1 MPDLVLLLDSPAAT
15 DLATAGGKGAS
26 LARARRAGLP
36 VPEGFVVATEA
47 YRRAA
52 AGLPERPRPEDVP
65 EVPAEVAAAVRVAY
79 AALGA
84 PPVAVRSSATA
95 EDLPGFSFAGQQE
108 TVLDVRDAD
117 GVLDAVRRCWAS
129 LWGERA
135 VAYRERAGST
145 GAETAVVV
153 QELVPAECS
162 GVLFTADPV
171 TGETDRMLVDAA
183 WGLGEAVVGGL
194 VTPDAIVADAA
205 TGAVRSRRTAEKA
218 VMTVRTGS
226 GTVERPVPEER
237 RHAPVLDDAAVAE
250 LVALGRRVA
259 DLYGGPTDV
268 EWARA
273 GGRFALLQ
281 ARPVTTVRDPWN
293 DSRGRDHLWTN
304 GNLGEAVPGTVTP
317 LTWSFLEIFSAH
329 AMTTMALPGLRA
341 YGRIG
346 GRAYMDL
353 STASA
358 LAGLVGVPR
367 GLFVRLVGSAFGR
380 IPAGLAVPRA
390 ALDRRAARRVLLP
403 AVWEVVRAVRREKP
417 HVDASV
423 AGNPARCAELTERV
437 AGLDAAGL
445 LTTWTAELRP
455 LLVHTS
461 TMLQVAG
468 RSDPR
473 ALLGARSRLE
483 RLLGPETAAALAT
496 GGELESLGPVVGLA
510 RVETGELAEAEYL
523 RRWGHRGPREFE
535 VSTPRPAEDPAWV
548 RTELARLR
556 AAGAGPA
563 ALLERQRATREAAW
577 ARLGREHPHRVR
589 GARRAVARWIR
600 AAGMRERTRSE
611 VVRVFGVLRAWALR
625 AGEVTGLG
633 DDVFFLELDAL
644 LGALEPDADLTG
656 AAARAARNRA
666 VFDAYDALPPYPAV
680 IRGTFDPFAWA
691 ADPHRRADVWVA
703 GAPSRPVPA
712 DRTGGTVTGFGG
724 AAGIVEGPVRVLTDV
739 AEGAALQ
746 PGEILVTTVTN
757 VGWTPLFPL
766 VAAVVTDVGA
776 PLSHAAIVA
785 RELGLPAVVGCG
797 DATTR
802 LRTGDRVRVDGSAG
816 TVTLLGRR

>member
-1 MPDLVLLLDSPAAT
+1 MADLVLPLDAPGAT
-15 DLATAGGKGAS
+15 DLAEAGGKGSS
-26 LARARRAGLP
+26 LARAVRAGLP
-36 VPEGFVVATEA
+36 VPPGFVVTTAA
-47 YRRAA
+47 YRRYA
-52 AGLPERPRPEDVP
+52 AGLPERPHPEDFTAALP
-65 EVPAEVAAAVRVAY
+65 DDLAAAVRAGY
-79 AALGA
+79 AALGG

-95 EDLPGFSFAGQQE
+95 EDLPGLSFAGQQE

-129 LWGERA
+129 LWAGRA
-135 VAYRERAGST
+135 VAYRDRAGID
-145 GAETAVVV
+145 GAEIAVVV
-153 QELVPAECS
+153 QELVPAES
-162 GVLFTADPV
+162 AGVLFTADPV
-171 TGETDRMLVDAA
+171 TGDESRMLVDAA

-194 VTPDAIVADAA
+194 VTPDAVVADAA
-205 TGAVRSRRTAEKA
+205 TGAVRERRTADKA
-218 VMTVRTGS
+218 VRTVRTDA
-226 GTVERPVPEER
+226 GTVEQPVPDELR
-237 RHAPVLDDAAVAE
+237 RAPVLDDARVAE

-259 DLYGGPTDV
+259 ALYGGPTDV

-273 GGRFALLQ
+273 EGRFALLQ
-281 ARPVTTVRDPWN
+281 ARPITTVRDPWN

-304 GNLGEAVPGTVTP
+304 GNLGEAVPGTITP

-329 AMTTMALPGLRA
+329 AMTTSALPGLRA

-353 STASA
+353 STASE

-380 IPAGLAVPRA
+380 IPAGVRVPRA
-390 ALDRRAARRVLLP
+390 ALDSRAALRVLLP
-403 AVWEVVRAVRREKP
+403 AVREVLRTVRREKP
-417 HVDASV
+417 HVDAYV
-423 AGNPARCAELTERV
+423 EGNPAHCAALAAGV

-445 LTTWTAELRP
+445 RTAWTAELQP
-455 LLVHTS
+455 LLVRAS
-461 TMLQVAG
+461 GMLQVAG

-473 ALLGARSRLE
+473 ALLGARARLE
-483 RLLGPETAAALAT
+483 RLLGPADAAALAT

-510 RVETGELAEAEYL
+510 RVEAGELSEAEYL

-535 VSTPRPAEDPAWV
+535 VSAPRPAEDPEWV
-548 RTELARLR
+548 RRELGRLR
-556 AAGAGPA
+556 AAGASPA
-563 ALLERQRATREAAW
+563 QLLERQRRAREEAW
-577 ARLGREHPHRVR
+577 DRLRREHPRRVG
-589 GARRAVARWIR
+589 GARKAVDRWTR
-600 AAGMRERTRSE
+600 AAGGRERTRSE

-633 DDVFFLELDAL
+633 DAVFFLDLDAL
-644 LGALEPDADLTG
+644 LRALEPGADAP
-656 AAARAARNRA
+656 AARAARNRT
-666 VFDAYDALPPYPAV
+666 VFEAYDALPPYPAV

-691 ADPHRRADVWVA
+691 ADPHRRADLFVEGRPPAPVSA
-703 GAPSRPVPA
+703 DGA
-712 DRTGGTVTGFGG
+712 VTGFGG
-724 AAGIVEGPVRVLTDV
+724 AAGVVEGTVRVLADV
-739 AEGAALQ
+739 ADGAALH

-785 RELGLPAVVGCG
+785 RELGIPAVVGCG

-802 LRTGDRVRVDGSAG
+802 LRTGDRVLVDGSSG
-816 TVTLLGRR
+816 TVTLLGRP